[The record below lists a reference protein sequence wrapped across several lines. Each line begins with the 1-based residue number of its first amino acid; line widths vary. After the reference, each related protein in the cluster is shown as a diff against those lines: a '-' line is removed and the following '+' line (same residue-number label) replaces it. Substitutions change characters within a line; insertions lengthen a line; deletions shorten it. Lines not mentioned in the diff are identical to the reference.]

1 MGSSLLPTLL
11 RVASQP
17 RPKNSKASPPT
28 CWYALAVVGSFQSH
42 PWSLLPSP
50 CIPCP
55 IFMPTLWE
63 EQQSTLTSKSEV
75 LGLQASF
82 SAHSR
87 RSLGSLGK
95 LGTFPMC
102 RSMLGTFL
110 MLEGLHVM
118 AVDTGA
124 DKGTGLLEENI
135 VRRPSSR
142 TGEMAQR

>member
-1 MGSSLLPTLL
+1 
-11 RVASQP
+11 
-17 RPKNSKASPPT
+17 
-28 CWYALAVVGSFQSH
+28 
-42 PWSLLPSP
+42 
-50 CIPCP
+50 
-55 IFMPTLWE
+55 
-63 EQQSTLTSKSEV
+63 
-75 LGLQASF
+75 
-82 SAHSR
+82 
-87 RSLGSLGK
+87 
-95 LGTFPMC
+95 MC